1 MTAAHVVLWRHGQT
15 DWNLSG
21 RYQGQG
27 DQPLNAVGIEQ
38 ARVVAPLLAGMAP
51 ARVLSSDL
59 QRARVTAEAL
69 CAISGNELEI
79 DPRLQEI
86 NVGHWVGMTK
96 DEIYVGDPGFQ
107 RALAAGG
114 DWRRS
119 PTGET
124 GAEAG
129 SRVALALLDLAE
141 SVPDGSTVV
150 AVGHGFSMRIA
161 TTMLLGLNYTDNHVL
176 AGLRNCSWTILQP
189 LGERWRLVSYNHVA
203 DAAPR

>member
-1 MTAAHVVLWRHGQT
+1 MTASRVVLWRHGQT
-15 DWNLSG
+15 DWNLTG

-27 DQPLNAVGIEQ
+27 DQPLNAVGLEQ
-38 ARVVAPLLAGMAP
+38 ARVAAPLLAALAP
-51 ARVLSSDL
+51 ERVLSSDL
-59 QRARVTAEAL
+59 QRARVTAAEL
-69 CAISGNELEI
+69 CAVSGRDLEI
-79 DPRLQEI
+79 DPRLQEV
-86 NVGHWVGMTK
+86 NVGDWVGMTR
-96 DEIYVGDPGFQ
+96 DEIYARDPGF
-107 RALAAGG
+107 RKALALGR

-141 SVPDGSTVV
+141 SVPDGATVV

-161 TTMLLGLNYTDNHVL
+161 ITMLLGLNYTDNHVL
-176 AGLRNCSWTILQP
+176 AGLHNCSWTILHP